1 MTVNYTVIQCNILH
15 YTVEYTA
22 THCSVEKKQTRPN
35 NVASMWIGH
44 RPGTY
49 CSNSTVE
56 NKYKCRIM

>member
-35 NVASMWIGH
+35 NVASM
-44 RPGTY
+44 
-49 CSNSTVE
+49 
-56 NKYKCRIM
+56 